1 MGEIK
6 ARGREVVASLS
17 GIEREFLRR
26 LVEGQ
31 SQSAI
36 AAHLKLDEAEACSVK
51 QSLMRKLGAGC
62 TADAVREGIYA
73 GL

>member
-1 MGEIK
+1 MGEIQ
-6 ARGREVVASLS
+6 ARGQEVVASLS
-17 GIEREFLRR
+17 GIELEFLRG
-26 LVEGQ
+26 LVAGK

-36 AAHLKLDEAEACSVK
+36 AAHLRLEETEASSVK
-51 QSLMRKLGAGC
+51 QSVMRKLGANC

>member
-1 MGEIK
+1 MGEIH
-6 ARGREVVASLS
+6 ARGPEVVASLS
-17 GIEREFLRR
+17 GTELEFLRG
-26 LVEGQ
+26 LVVGQ

-36 AAHLKLDEAEACSVK
+36 AADLNLEEIEASSVK
-51 QSLMRKLGAGC
+51 QSLMRKLGANC